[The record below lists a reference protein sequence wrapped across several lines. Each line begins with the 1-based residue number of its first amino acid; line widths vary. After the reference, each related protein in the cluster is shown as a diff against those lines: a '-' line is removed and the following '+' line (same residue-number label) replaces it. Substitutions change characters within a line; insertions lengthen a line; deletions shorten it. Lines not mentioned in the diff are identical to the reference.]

1 MKNYLQHLLQYVFSA
16 FPAPDNSKAATS
28 LENNPLLRRW
38 IIGGGILA
46 GLLAIV
52 TAISP
57 KFAANIPIA
66 QQPILPMVALLVL
79 AGVAFLYLVGLI
91 PRTSSQKRLMLWI
104 LLLGAALRVLMFF
117 STPILE
123 VDFNRYLWDGAVTA
137 HGFNPYEFSPD
148 EIRASQTAKT
158 VVPPDLTRLS
168 RQPGATI
175 DRINHS
181 YLRTI
186 YPPVTQA
193 AFVIAYWIA
202 PWRLFAWRIV
212 LLIADLATVVILLS
226 LLKYLNLSP
235 LWISI
240 YWLNPLLIKEIFN
253 SGHMDLL
260 VFPFL
265 LGALLLLIRHKP
277 QAAMIPLAFA
287 VGTKIW
293 PVALLPIFLRP
304 LWPNARKM
312 AGAVGIFAI
321 LLAVMFAPVYLSGL
335 GESSGFNAYSNRWEL
350 NDSAFK
356 LIAWGA
362 IPFLKFFEFHPGHS
376 QFVARVITG
385 LLLFGWI
392 IFLTLQNVREPRR
405 IIDQCLLIVAAMF
418 LLSPTQFPW
427 YATWMIPLLV
437 ISPRSKAPLWG
448 KPLLLLTA
456 LLPLYYLWHY
466 FDAIGNVDI
475 FNYGIVWIEFVP
487 VWLLLIRDWRRK
499 QKFAIPDAG
508 YQKP

>member
-1 MKNYLQHLLQYVFSA
+1 MKNFLQQLFRYTFSH
-16 FPAPDNSKAATS
+16 FPAFHNSKFATTS
-28 LENNPLLRRW
+28 ENKPILLRW
-38 IIGGGILA
+38 IIGGGTLT
-46 GLLAIV
+46 GLLALV
-52 TAISP
+52 AAISP
-57 KFAANIPIA
+57 EFAADIPIA
-66 QQPILPMVALLVL
+66 RQPILPMVALLAL
-79 AGVAFLYLVGLI
+79 AGVAFLYLVELI
-91 PRTSSQKRLMLWI
+91 PRTASQKRLMLWI
-104 LLLGAALRVLMFF
+104 LLIGATLRGLMLF

-158 VVPPDLTRLS
+158 TVPAQLTRLS
-168 RQPGATI
+168 QQPGATI
-175 DRINHS
+175 NRINHS

-193 AFVIAYWIA
+193 AFAIAHWIG

-226 LLKYLNLSP
+226 LLKYLSLSP

-265 LGALLLLIRHKP
+265 LYAILLSLRHKP
-277 QAAMIPLAFA
+277 QAAMIPLALA
-287 VGTKIW
+287 VGVKIW
-293 PVALLPIFLRP
+293 PVVLLPVFLRP
-304 LWPNARKM
+304 LWPNVRKM
-312 AGAVGIFAI
+312 ARAMIVFTIIAAV
-321 LLAVMFAPVYLSGL
+321 LFAPIYLSGL
-335 GESSGFNAYSNRWEL
+335 GENSGFNAYSNRWEL

-356 LIAWGA
+356 LFVWGA
-362 IPFLKFFEFHPGHS
+362 IPVLKTFGFHPGHS
-376 QFVARVITG
+376 QFVARVVTG
-385 LLLFGWI
+385 LLLIGWI
-392 IFLTLQNVREPRR
+392 AFLTLQNTRKPQQ
-405 IIDQCLLIVAAMF
+405 IIDQCLLIIAAMF

-437 ISPRSKAPLWG
+437 ISPR

-466 FDAIGNVDI
+466 FDAMGKVDI
-475 FNYGIVWIEFVP
+475 FNNWIVWIEFVP
-487 VWLLLIRDWRRK
+487 VWLLLIRDWRLKRK
-499 QKFAIPDAG
+499 CSIPG
-508 YQKP
+508 E